1 MSLGK
6 AGRRLMPGGGALAEL
21 MRQAWRVG
29 GLAGTTLK
37 TVRSNAAGALSCGFA
52 IRPVSP
58 VRQRLAGVFRK

>member
-29 GLAGTTLK
+29 GLAGNTLK
-37 TVRSNAAGALSCGFA
+37 TVRSNAAGALSC
-52 IRPVSP
+52 
-58 VRQRLAGVFRK
+58 